1 MKNLKQSVFIILG
14 IIVMGCVEKEDLCCG
29 IQETN
34 KLSGTWLFYERG
46 YSPGFGYITE
56 AIPSKPAQ
64 MVTIGDDDISS
75 TVKGWEQLKYYR
87 ILTDPD
93 AHTQYVALYVNDPG
107 AQPGTPAPDV
117 QTYTFDLQNNILTL
131 RYRWCIEGCHMAFKK
146 IE

>member
-34 KLSGTWLFYERG
+34 KLSSRWLFYERG
-46 YSPGFGYITE
+46 YSTGFEYITE

-64 MVTIGDDDISS
+64 MVKIGADDISS

-87 ILTDPD
+87 ILTDS
-93 AHTQYVALYVNDPG
+93 ASHTEYIALMSIITVLNRVALLPM
-107 AQPGTPAPDV
+107 
-117 QTYTFDLQNNILTL
+117 
-131 RYRWCIEGCHMAFKK
+131 YRRIPSIWRTIF
-146 IE
+146 